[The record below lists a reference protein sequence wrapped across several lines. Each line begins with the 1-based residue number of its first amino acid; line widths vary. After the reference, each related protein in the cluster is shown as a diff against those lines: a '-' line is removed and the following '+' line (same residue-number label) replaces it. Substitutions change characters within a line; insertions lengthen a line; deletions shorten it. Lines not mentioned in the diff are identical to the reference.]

1 MLSISLQITHR
12 LAVDLEQINNL
23 GEIMAPKNVTTASFQ
38 ADVLSNPKPV
48 MVDFWAE
55 WCGPCRMVS
64 PILDEIAAE
73 YSDKIEIVK
82 VNVDEEPQLAM
93 QYGVTGIPL
102 MGVFKGGQMVKQ
114 MVGAK
119 PKQAIVADLAEF
131 LA

>member
-1 MLSISLQITHR
+1 MS
-12 LAVDLEQINNL
+12 A
-23 GEIMAPKNVTTASFQ
+23 KNVTTASFQ
-38 ADVLSNPKPV
+38 ADVLDNPKPV

-73 YSDKIEIVK
+73 YADKIDIVK

-93 QYGVTGIPL
+93 QYGVTGIP
-102 MGVFKGGQMVKQ
+102 MMAVFQGGSIAKQ
-114 MVGAK
+114 MVGAR
-119 PKQAIVADLAEF
+119 PKNAIVEDLSAF

>member
-1 MLSISLQITHR
+1 
-12 LAVDLEQINNL
+12 
-23 GEIMAPKNVTTASFQ
+23 MAAKNVTTASFQ
-38 ADVLSNPKPV
+38 ADVLDNPKPV

-64 PILDEIAAE
+64 PILDEIATE
-73 YSDKIEIVK
+73 YADRIDIVK

-93 QYGVTGIPL
+93 QYGVTGIP
-102 MGVFKGGQMVKQ
+102 MMAVFQGGTIAKQ

-119 PKQAIVADLAEF
+119 PKTAILEDLAAF